1 MSKWAGVLGLAE
13 TKETAPSV
21 YEEVI
26 TERQYNGDVLKNNRR
41 INSPDKVNSDISVSN
56 SISLVAAPYAHNDGC
71 AIRYATFCGAKWE
84 ATDVGV
90 EYPRLT
96 LRLGELWN
104 GGSA

>member
-1 MSKWAGVLGLAE
+1 MSKWAGMLGFAE

-26 TERQYNGDVLKNNRR
+26 TERQYYGDALKNNRR

-56 SISLVAAPYAHNDGC
+56 SISIVADPYAQNHFYS
-71 AIRYATFCGAKWE
+71 IRYATFCGAKWKV
-84 ATDVGV
+84 TDVTV

-96 LRLGELWN
+96 LSLGELWN
-104 GGSA
+104 GQTA